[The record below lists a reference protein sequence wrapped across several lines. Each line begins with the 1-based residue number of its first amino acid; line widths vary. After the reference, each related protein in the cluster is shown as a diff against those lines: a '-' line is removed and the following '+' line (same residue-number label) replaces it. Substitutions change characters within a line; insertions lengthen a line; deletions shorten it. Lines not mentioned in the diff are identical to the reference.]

1 MTVKELI
8 TELETL
14 NPNAIIIVANDDL
27 YLNGAYEATIVDY
40 VDDYDKVEIRTDYKR
55 LVIEEEQNEK

>member
-27 YLNGAYEATIVDY
+27 YYINDRNVDIE
-40 VDDYDKVEIRTDYKR
+40 VSDWLLRRNRTK
-55 LVIEEEQNEK
+55 NEK

>member
-40 VDDYDKVEIRTDYKR
+40 VDDYDKVEIITDHKR
-55 LVIEEEQNEK
+55 LVIEEE

>member
-40 VDDYDKVEIRTDYKR
+40 VDDYDKVEIRTDYKQ
-55 LVIEEEQNEK
+55 LVIEEE

>member
-1 MTVKELI
+1 MNVKELI

-55 LVIEEEQNEK
+55 LVIEEE

>member
-55 LVIEEEQNEK
+55 LVIEEE

>member
-27 YLNGAYEATIVDY
+27 YLNGAYEI
-40 VDDYDKVEIRTDYKR
+40 KTDYKR

>member
-40 VDDYDKVEIRTDYKR
+40 VDDYDKVEIRTDHKR
-55 LVIEEEQNEK
+55 LVIEE

>member
-1 MTVKELI
+1 MTVKQLI

-40 VDDYDKVEIRTDYKR
+40 VDDYDKVEIRTDHKR
-55 LVIEEEQNEK
+55 LVIEEE

>member
-40 VDDYDKVEIRTDYKR
+40 VDDYDKVEIRTDHKR
-55 LVIEEEQNEK
+55 LVIEEE

>member
-40 VDDYDKVEIRTDYKR
+40 VDDYDTVEIRTDYKR
-55 LVIEEEQNEK
+55 LVIEEE

>member
-55 LVIEEEQNEK
+55 LVI